1 MHVRVPPRGRSTTML
16 CTLAALAGGGATA
29 TAAEGPGGAAPGPA
43 PVARAAQCVRACP
56 ALDEAAAG
64 SVVRVTG
71 RNLAGARTVLFYGH
85 RGGADNTAA
94 TPRHAGATH
103 VDVRVPAGTRTGRV
117 AVVSADGQVSR
128 STSTPLTVARPIGVR
143 APAPAASASTD
154 IDAQVNQT
162 RMFYG
167 GRRKASL
174 HFVLRTPN
182 ASDVRVDLVA
192 LAGGESVAHWIAY
205 GVQPGAVETVTW
217 NGRAGRRSA
226 PAGRY
231 EFRVAVGTQP
241 ATASARSSARIPVQS
256 SSANPPPPVSA
267 TPAGRIRL
275 VTDMFPIRGRHSFGS
290 GGNRFGAGRSGHTHQ
305 GQDVMAAC
313 GTRLVAARG
322 GVVKW
327 VDFQSLAGNYLV
339 IDQAGTRVDA
349 AYMHLR
355 ERPLVKK
362 GQHVYTGQTIGH
374 VGDTGDATACHLHF
388 ELWSAPGW
396 YSGGRPFD
404 PLPELKEW
412 DRTS

>member
-1 MHVRVPPRGRSTTML
+1 MHVRAPWQGRSTTML
-16 CTLAALAGGGATA
+16 CTLAALTGGGATA

-43 PVARAAQCVRACP
+43 PVVRAADCLRACP
-56 ALDEAAAG
+56 ALGEAAAG
-64 SVVRVTG
+64 STVRVTG
-71 RNLAGARTVLFYGH
+71 RNLAGARAVLFYGH
-85 RGGADNTAA
+85 RGAGDNTAA
-94 TPRHAGATH
+94 TPRRTGATH

-117 AVVSADGQVSR
+117 AVVSGDGQTSR
-128 STSTPLTVARPIGVR
+128 STPAPLTVTRPLGVR
-143 APAPAASASTD
+143 APAPTASASAD
-154 IDAQVNQT
+154 IDAQVSHA

-174 HFVLRTPN
+174 RFVLRTPN
-182 ASDVRVDLVA
+182 ATDVRVDLVA

-205 GVQPGAVETVTW
+205 EVQPGAVETVTW

-241 ATASARSSARIPVQS
+241 ATTSSRSTARTPVQS
-256 SSANPPPPVSA
+256 SSATPPPPVSA

-275 VTDMFPIRGRHSFGS
+275 VTDMFPIRGRHSYGS
-290 GGNRFGAGRSGHTHQ
+290 AGNRFGAGRAGHSHQ

-327 VDFQSLAGNYLV
+327 VDFQGLAGNYLV
-339 IDQAGTRVDA
+339 IDQAGTGVDA

-396 YSGGRPFD
+396 YSGGHPFD
-404 PLPELKEW
+404 PLPELEAA